1 MAKSPLISQR
11 KERHWES
18 AKILMKNAK
27 SKTNEASDGQ
37 TEMKVNLNTLP
48 ILITVFKNSQ
58 RQGQAGES
66 VQCDGLN
73 NIILVAR
80 ENVSPNHEAFKLEF
94 KKPNR
99 QQGDRRLGGESCGW
113 GESLLTKRLAGEFRK
128 EEKLWIFTV
137 SDRKMAATNLIWIHQ
152 PNIFRTLQPGGG
164 SRQSG
169 GRRTGESGIR
179 QSAFP
184 YSVCAGSGRRMGVS
198 GASHFVLLKFQ
209 ILCVI
214 ALDAA

>member
-1 MAKSPLISQR
+1 MRAANVGYNNGQIASYLSTKRASLG
-11 KERHWES
+11 KC
-18 AKILMKNAK
+18 KILMKNAK

-94 KKPNR
+94 KT
-99 QQGDRRLGGESCGW
+99 E
-113 GESLLTKRLAGEFRK
+113 
-128 EEKLWIFTV
+128 
-137 SDRKMAATNLIWIHQ
+137 
-152 PNIFRTLQPGGG
+152 
-164 SRQSG
+164 
-169 GRRTGESGIR
+169 
-179 QSAFP
+179 
-184 YSVCAGSGRRMGVS
+184 
-198 GASHFVLLKFQ
+198 
-209 ILCVI
+209 
-214 ALDAA
+214 